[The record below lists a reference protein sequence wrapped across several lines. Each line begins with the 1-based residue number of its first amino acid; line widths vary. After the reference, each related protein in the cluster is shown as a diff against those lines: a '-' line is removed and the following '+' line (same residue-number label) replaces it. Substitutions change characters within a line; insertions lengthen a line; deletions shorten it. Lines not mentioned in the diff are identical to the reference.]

1 MTQGEGRCL
10 LWGAPRGPQ
19 HSVWTGLAGPP
30 GPVKGGAGFP
40 QGIPRPATG
49 CPLGG
54 QGLGVLA
61 EPAGTPRP
69 HPEGS
74 TDLFLLGASL

>member
-1 MTQGEGRCL
+1 MFALGSPLGTPAQCPD
-10 LWGAPRGPQ
+10 GAL
-19 HSVWTGLAGPP
+19 TIP
-30 GPVKGGAGFP
+30 GPVKRGAGFP
-40 QGIPRPATG
+40 QGIPSPATG
-49 CPLGG
+49 CSLGG

-61 EPAGTPRP
+61 ELAETPLP